1 MTKRILE
8 MKTLMLTSKPTWLR
22 RDDDDEVE
30 EEGKYANEVISTTA
44 YALKE
49 YFRVTSR
56 DAKGNKR
63 WERRMREDKL

>member
-8 MKTLMLTSKPTWLR
+8 MKTLMLTSRPTWLR
-22 RDDDDEVE
+22 RDDDDDEVGK
-30 EEGKYANEVISTTA
+30 GKYAYEVISTTA

-56 DAKGNKR
+56 DAKGTRGGNVG
-63 WERRMREDKL
+63 